1 VSGINPAE
9 KLRFMATLAK
19 IRSRGITVL
28 LVEHDT
34 RTVMGVCDRV
44 ICLNQGRI
52 IAEGGEDRSN
62 RL

>member
-1 VSGINPAE
+1 
-9 KLRFMATLAK
+9 MATLAK